1 MNETRQQVRH
11 LDRLGWRAKIGVVTP
26 ATNTIVEPEF
36 HLMAPRGVTNHTARF
51 LIPNMALNSN
61 EDFEQLVVE
70 IKATLDD
77 AIDGLTPAA
86 VDHVII
92 GISAESFWDG
102 ADGAEKL
109 QQRLEAKAG
118 CGMTL
123 GSAAARSALE
133 AVGAKRLGV
142 VTPYW
147 PVADDRVRHY
157 FGQCGFEVVALKGQ
171 KANSP
176 VNIAEQS
183 EETLRQAM
191 IEVNTPDVDAI
202 IQVGTNLGMAE
213 LAGEAERWLG
223 KPVIAINTAL
233 YWHAL
238 RQMGINDKIPGW
250 GRLLTDH

>member
-1 MNETRQQVRH
+1 VNDIRH
-11 LDRLGWRAKIGVVTP
+11 QDRLGWRAKIGVVTP

-36 HLMAPRGVTNHTARF
+36 HAMAPLGVTNHTARF

-77 AIDGLTPAA
+77 AIDGLTPAL

-102 ADGAEKL
+102 AEGADIL
-109 QQRLEAKAG
+109 QKRLEAKAG
-118 CGMTL
+118 CTMTL
-123 GSAAARSALE
+123 GSAAARAALE

-147 PVADDRVRHY
+147 PVADERVRHY
-157 FGQCGFEVVALKGQ
+157 FGQCGFEIMALKGL

-191 IEVNTPDVDAI
+191 VEVNTPEVDAI
-202 IQVGTNLGMAE
+202 IQVGTNLGMAQ

-238 RQMGINDKIPGW
+238 RQMGIDDKIPGW
-250 GRLLTDH
+250 GRLLTDF

>member
-1 MNETRQQVRH
+1 MNQIRH
-11 LDRLGWRAKIGVVTP
+11 QDRLGWRAKIGVVTP
-26 ATNTIVEPEF
+26 STNTIVEPEF
-36 HLMAPRGVTNHTARF
+36 HAMAPLGVTNHTARF

-102 ADGAEKL
+102 ADGADKL
-109 QQRLEAKAG
+109 QKRLEAKAG
-118 CGMTL
+118 CTMTL
-123 GSAAARSALE
+123 GSAATRSALQ

-157 FGQCGFEVVALKGQ
+157 FGECGFEVVALKGL

-191 IEVNTPDVDAI
+191 VEVNTREVDTI
-202 IQVGTNLGMAE
+202 IQVGTNLGMAQ

-250 GRLLTDH
+250 GRLLTDF

>member
-1 MNETRQQVRH
+1 
-11 LDRLGWRAKIGVVTP
+11 
-26 ATNTIVEPEF
+26 
-36 HLMAPRGVTNHTARF
+36 VTNHTARF

-102 ADGAEKL
+102 ADGADKL
-109 QQRLEAKAG
+109 QKRLEAKAG
-118 CGMTL
+118 CTMTL
-123 GSAAARSALE
+123 GSAAARSALQ

-157 FGQCGFEVVALKGQ
+157 FGECGFEVVALKGL

-191 IEVNTPDVDAI
+191 VEVNTREVDTI
-202 IQVGTNLGMAE
+202 IQVGTNLGMAQ

-250 GRLLTDH
+250 GRLLTDF

>member
-1 MNETRQQVRH
+1 MDDIRH
-11 LDRLGWRAKIGVVTP
+11 QDRLGWRAKIGVVTP

-36 HLMAPRGVTNHTARF
+36 HAMAPLGVTNHTARF

-61 EDFEQLVVE
+61 ADFEQLVVE

-102 ADGAEKL
+102 ADGADKL
-109 QQRLEAKAG
+109 QKRLEAKAG
-118 CGMTL
+118 CTMTL
-123 GSAAARSALE
+123 GSAAARSALL

-157 FGQCGFEVVALKGQ
+157 FGECGFEVVALKGL
-171 KANSP
+171 KASSP

-191 IEVNTPDVDAI
+191 IEVNTDEVDAI
-202 IQVGTNLGMAE
+202 IQVGTNLGMAQ

-238 RQMGINDKIPGW
+238 RQNSIDDKISGW
-250 GRLLTDH
+250 GRLLMDY

>member
-1 MNETRQQVRH
+1 MNDIRH
-11 LDRLGWRAKIGVVTP
+11 QDRLGWRAKIGVVTP

-36 HLMAPRGVTNHTARF
+36 HAMAPLGVTNHTARF

-61 EDFEQLVVE
+61 ADFEQLVVE

-102 ADGAEKL
+102 ADGADEL
-109 QQRLEAKAG
+109 QKRLEAKAG
-118 CGMTL
+118 CTMTL
-123 GSAAARSALE
+123 GSAAARSALL

-157 FGQCGFEVVALKGQ
+157 FGECGFEVVALKGL
-171 KANSP
+171 KASSP

-191 IEVNTPDVDAI
+191 IEVNTDEVDAI
-202 IQVGTNLGMAE
+202 IQVGTNLGMAQ

-238 RQMGINDKIPGW
+238 RQNSIDDKISGW
-250 GRLLTDH
+250 GRLLMDY

>member
-1 MNETRQQVRH
+1 MNDIRH
-11 LDRLGWRAKIGVVTP
+11 QDRLGWRAKIGVVTP

-36 HLMAPRGVTNHTARF
+36 HAMAPLGVTNHTARF

-77 AIDGLTPAA
+77 AIDGLTPAL

-102 ADGAEKL
+102 AEGADIL
-109 QQRLEAKAG
+109 QKRLEAKAG
-118 CGMTL
+118 CTMTL
-123 GSAAARSALE
+123 GSAAARAALE

-147 PVADDRVRHY
+147 PVADERVRHY
-157 FGQCGFEVVALKGQ
+157 FGQCGFEIMALKGL

-191 IEVNTPDVDAI
+191 VEVNTPEVDAI
-202 IQVGTNLGMAE
+202 IQVGTNLGMAQ

-238 RQMGINDKIPGW
+238 RQNGINDKIPGW
-250 GRLLTDH
+250 GRLLTDF

>member
-1 MNETRQQVRH
+1 MNQIRH
-11 LDRLGWRAKIGVVTP
+11 QDRLGWRAKIGVVTP
-26 ATNTIVEPEF
+26 STNTIVEPEF
-36 HLMAPRGVTNHTARF
+36 HAMAPLGVTNHTARF

-102 ADGAEKL
+102 ADGADKL
-109 QQRLEAKAG
+109 QKRLEAKAG
-118 CGMTL
+118 CTMTL
-123 GSAAARSALE
+123 GSAAARSALQ

-157 FGQCGFEVVALKGQ
+157 FGECGFEVVALKGL

-191 IEVNTPDVDAI
+191 VEVNTREVDMI
-202 IQVGTNLGMAE
+202 IQVGTNLGMAQ

-250 GRLLTDH
+250 GRLLTDF

>member
-1 MNETRQQVRH
+1 MSDIRH
-11 LDRLGWRAKIGVVTP
+11 QDRLGWRRKIGVVVP
-26 ATNTIVEPEF
+26 ATNTIVEPEL
-36 HLMAPRGVTNHTARF
+36 HRMAPHGVTNHTARF
-51 LIPNMALNSN
+51 PIPNMDLNSDA
-61 EDFEQLVVE
+61 DFEQLVVA

-77 AIDGLTPAA
+77 AIDGLTPAGL
-86 VDHVII
+86 DHIII

-102 ADGAEKL
+102 AGGAQKL
-109 QQRLEAKAG
+109 EERLTAKAG
-118 CGMTL
+118 CTMTL

-147 PVADDRVRHY
+147 PVADERVRQY
-157 FGQCGFEVVALKGQ
+157 FGECGFDIVALTGL

-183 EETLRQAM
+183 EDTLRRAM
-191 IEVNTPDVDAI
+191 LEVNKPEVDAI
-202 IQVGTNLGMAE
+202 IQVGTNLGMAK
-213 LAGEAERWLG
+213 LAAEAERWLE

-238 RQMGINDKIPGW
+238 RQIGINDKIPGW
-250 GRLLTDH
+250 GRLLMDF

>member
-1 MNETRQQVRH
+1 VNNIRH
-11 LDRLGWRAKIGVVTP
+11 QDRLGWRAKIGVVTP

-36 HLMAPRGVTNHTARF
+36 HQMAPLGVTNHTARF
-51 LIPNMALNSN
+51 LIPNMDLNSN

-70 IKATLDD
+70 IKANLDD

-102 ADGAEKL
+102 AEGADIL
-109 QQRLEAKAG
+109 QKRLEAKAG
-118 CGMTL
+118 CSMTL

-133 AVGAKRLGV
+133 AVGARRLGV

-147 PVADDRVRHY
+147 PVADERVHHY
-157 FGQCGFEVVALKGQ
+157 FGQCGFEVVALKGL

-202 IQVGTNLGMAE
+202 IQVGTNLGMAQ

-238 RQMGINDKIPGW
+238 RQMGIDDKIPGW
-250 GRLLTDH
+250 GRLLTDF

>member
-1 MNETRQQVRH
+1 MNQIRH
-11 LDRLGWRAKIGVVTP
+11 QDRLGWRAKIGVVTP
-26 ATNTIVEPEF
+26 STNTIVEPEF
-36 HLMAPRGVTNHTARF
+36 HAMAPLGVTNHTARF

-102 ADGAEKL
+102 ADGADKL
-109 QQRLEAKAG
+109 QKRLEAKAG
-118 CGMTL
+118 CTMPL
-123 GSAAARSALE
+123 GSAAARSALQ

-157 FGQCGFEVVALKGQ
+157 FGECGFEVVALKGL

-191 IEVNTPDVDAI
+191 VEVNTREVDTI
-202 IQVGTNLGMAE
+202 IQVGTNLGMAQ

-250 GRLLTDH
+250 GRLLTDF